1 MITTYD
7 FVLKI
12 ESDKP
17 SYNLVLGRNVKRTY
31 LAFT

>member
-1 MITTYD
+1 MITTKD
-7 FVLKI
+7 FVFNI

-17 SYNLVLGRNVKRTY
+17 SYNLVFERNVKRTY